1 MADPCQDI
9 NFLHL
14 VICSSKL
21 IQTILVSGIPQYNEL
36 LLYENQ
42 TYKVNVEGC
51 LNFGL
56 SCTEALSKVR
66 NDGTNQTIPS
76 VFSCMY
82 HSDQKV
88 AISQY
93 VSPEDTRTFFII
105 MSTILLETFVVS
117 LFLMLAASKMWKV
130 SNFYSK
136 SSIIGM
142 TGSRKTS
149 G

>member
-1 MADPCQDI
+1 MI
-9 NFLHL
+9 
-14 VICSSKL
+14 
-21 IQTILVSGIPQYNEL
+21 VSGIRQYNEL
-36 LLYENQ
+36 LLYEDQ
-42 TYKVNVEGC
+42 TFKVNIEGC

-56 SCTEALSKVR
+56 SCKEALSKVR
-66 NDGTNQTIPS
+66 KDGTNQTVPS

-82 HSDQKV
+82 KSDQKI

-130 SNFYSK
+130 STDFIVKNNQKKLQTRKRICNSFFC
-136 SSIIGM
+136 IIVIG
-142 TGSRKTS
+142 R
-149 G
+149 

>member
-1 MADPCQDI
+1 MI
-9 NFLHL
+9 
-14 VICSSKL
+14 
-21 IQTILVSGIPQYNEL
+21 VSGIRQYNEL
-36 LLYENQ
+36 LLYEDQ
-42 TYKVNVEGC
+42 TFKVNIEGC

-56 SCTEALSKVR
+56 SCKEALSKVR
-66 NDGTNQTIPS
+66 KDGTNQTVPS

-82 HSDQKV
+82 KSDQKI

-130 SNFYSK
+130 STDFIVQNNQKKVQTGKRICNSFFLYYCDR
-136 SSIIGM
+136 SINQLAL
-142 TGSRKTS
+142 
-149 G
+149 

>member
-1 MADPCQDI
+1 MI
-9 NFLHL
+9 
-14 VICSSKL
+14 
-21 IQTILVSGIPQYNEL
+21 VSGIRQYNEL
-36 LLYENQ
+36 LLYEDQ
-42 TYKVNVEGC
+42 TFKVNIEGC

-56 SCTEALSKVR
+56 SCKEALSKVR
-66 NDGTNQTIPS
+66 KDGTNQTVPS

-82 HSDQKV
+82 KSDQKI

-130 SNFYSK
+130 STDFIVKNNQKNYKQEKEFVTLFLYYCDR
-136 SSIIGM
+136 SINQLAL
-142 TGSRKTS
+142 
-149 G
+149 

>member
-1 MADPCQDI
+1 MI
-9 NFLHL
+9 
-14 VICSSKL
+14 
-21 IQTILVSGIPQYNEL
+21 VSGIRQYNEL
-36 LLYENQ
+36 LLYEDQ
-42 TYKVNVEGC
+42 TFKVNIEGC

-56 SCTEALSKVR
+56 SCKEALSKVR
-66 NDGTNQTIPS
+66 KDGTNQTVPS

-82 HSDQKV
+82 KSDQKI

-130 SNFYSK
+130 STDFIVKNNQKNYK
-136 SSIIGM
+136 QEKEWYI
-142 TGSRKTS
+142 
-149 G
+149 

>member
-1 MADPCQDI
+1 MI
-9 NFLHL
+9 
-14 VICSSKL
+14 
-21 IQTILVSGIPQYNEL
+21 VSGIRQYNEL
-36 LLYENQ
+36 LLYEDQ
-42 TYKVNVEGC
+42 TFKVNIEGC

-56 SCTEALSKVR
+56 SCKEALSKVR
-66 NDGTNQTIPS
+66 KDGTNQTVPS

-82 HSDQKV
+82 KSDQKI

-130 SNFYSK
+130 STDFIVKNNQKNYKQEKEFVTLFC
-136 SSIIGM
+136 IIVIG
-142 TGSRKTS
+142 R
-149 G
+149 